1 MQAADLQ
8 QIKEIIEDVV
18 EDKVRRVVKE
28 VVKEEVNSRVEES
41 ETLII
46 LAIAKSFDE
55 MQRQFDGVQ
64 EQFDG
69 IQGQFDGI
77 QGQFDGI
84 KKILDNKANEST
96 VLHWGDEQVVPLKN
110 DVDKLKYLHKDEWK
124 SLPDSGTVSRIL
136 VEQGIKS

>member
-77 QGQFDGI
+77 

>member
-55 MQRQFDGVQ
+55 M
-64 EQFDG
+64 
-69 IQGQFDGI
+69 QGQFDGI